1 MIIDTLFGTPI
12 DDLVYR
18 PTKTI
23 SKTLIEDLQREYSF
37 KIDLGEYD
45 MNAPIDTKA
54 IFIKGDKNTS
64 ILKAS
69 IYKRGTVVNL
79 TGYTVTANIR
89 EGFNEVA
96 TTVCT
101 IIDATAGLIEINLP
115 ESFVDEQGENTFE
128 ITLQKSNKVIVSQQY
143 KYTVLDSLGE
153 GNPGEETQMTALQQL
168 IQQVLNQHTELN
180 NITTELEVTVTEFD
194 PAVVLVDFTYT
205 DNGNGTYTITGWK
218 GTYNGEASS
227 EMIVP
232 NNAYVI
238 V

>member
-23 SKTLIEDLQREYSF
+23 SRTLMEDLQREYSF

-54 IFIKGDKNTS
+54 IFIRGDKNTS

-153 GNPGEETQMTALQQL
+153 GNAGEETQMTALQSL
-168 IQQVLNQHTELN
+168 IQQVQESKTMVD
-180 NITTELEVTVTEFD
+180 NIVNELEVTQSDIDDILGMVGG
-194 PAVVLVDFTYT
+194 L
-205 DNGNGTYTITGWK
+205 
-218 GTYNGEASS
+218 
-227 EMIVP
+227 
-232 NNAYVI
+232 
-238 V
+238 